1 MAGGE
6 DDPDFHSY
14 SLRPYEQEFLEHPD
28 LVATWAV
35 DEAFLAR
42 FAQGFEAY
50 RRGALPLHYALY
62 YCNLRSGL
70 DADCF
75 RINTSALAF
84 LTMSSI
90 ATYSSCA
97 AWMCTAAAARPCR

>member
-42 FAQGFEAY
+42 FAEGFEAY
-50 RRGALPLHYALY
+50 RYGAHVLQCALQL
-62 YCNLRSGL
+62 CSMGAEPALRKPTFV
-70 DADCF
+70 AC
-75 RINTSALAF
+75 RAMTAL
-84 LTMSSI
+84 
-90 ATYSSCA
+90 
-97 AWMCTAAAARPCR
+97 CTLLSQ

>member
-42 FAQGFEAY
+42 FAEGFEAY
-50 RRGALPLHYALY
+50 RRGACLSLHAPHPLP
-62 YCNLRSGL
+62 RVWL
-70 DADCF
+70 DCILLLK
-75 RINTSALAF
+75 RITTSSVLC
-84 LTMSSI
+84 SV
-90 ATYSSCA
+90 A
-97 AWMCTAAAARPCR
+97 AIIT

>member
-42 FAQGFEAY
+42 FAEGFEAY
-50 RRGALPLHYALY
+50 RRGAYVLAHALHL
-62 YCNLRSGL
+62 CSLRAGL
-70 DADCF
+70 AAKCF
-75 RINTSALAF
+75 RAD
-84 LTMSSI
+84 
-90 ATYSSCA
+90 
-97 AWMCTAAAARPCR
+97 P